1 MCLTNQLKLKHTKNV
16 CGDVQTENITS
27 DKQTNRKTGQY
38 LNIRTNG
45 QMDRWMEQ
53 QISLELEPIYVQWN
67 TKFLLAIVGNFCQ
80 KMFEKLK
87 KKTR

>member
-45 QMDRWMEQ
+45 
-53 QISLELEPIYVQWN
+53 
-67 TKFLLAIVGNFCQ
+67 
-80 KMFEKLK
+80 
-87 KKTR
+87 